1 MKVHLVERFHVCL
14 AVSKL
19 RCIVTVRCVCH
30 KAYSTHAEY
39 LNQHDTTSVTVKR
52 SYANFSGD
60 TAAFQ

>member
-1 MKVHLVERFHVCL
+1 MKVHLMERFHVCL

-19 RCIVTVRCVCH
+19 QCILVVRRVRH
-30 KAYSTHAEY
+30 KVYSTHAGY
-39 LNQHDTTSVTVKR
+39 LNQHDTSSVTVKR